1 MRPVLRYHGG
11 KWRIAPWIISHFPA
25 HRIYVE
31 PFAGATSVFFRKP
44 KAANAFLSDASP
56 DVVHYLE
63 TVRVNHRALAA
74 AISRIR
80 YSPRTYRA
88 AYARDALEHAGDVQ
102 RAAIMAVRSFMGH
115 GSDSLWRR
123 NGFRSHPIA
132 ADAWKTLPGA
142 IVEAGEKMRENVQVR
157 HMDAT
162 QAILQFD
169 RPDALIYADPPYPDD
184 VRGSDRRDRYD
195 VEMRSESEH
204 GVLAYVLRSS
214 RAKVVVS
221 GYPCPLYDRLYVGW
235 QAYERPSMADG
246 ARPRVE
252 KIWIKP

>member
-31 PFAGATSVFFRKP
+31 PFAGAASVFFRKP
-44 KAANAFLSDASP
+44 KAENAFLSDASG
-56 DVVHYLE
+56 DVVRYLE
-63 TVRVNHRALAA
+63 TVRVNNRALAA

-88 AYARDALEHAGDVQ
+88 AYARGALENAGDVQ

-115 GSDSLWRR
+115 GADSLRRR

-132 ADAWKTLPGA
+132 AAAWKTLPDA
-142 IVEAGEKMRENVQVR
+142 IMAAGEKMRGNVQVR
-157 HMDAT
+157 QMGFT
-162 QAILQFD
+162 EAILLFD
-169 RPDALIYADPPYPDD
+169 RPDALIYADPPYPED

-204 GVLAYVLRSS
+204 GVLAYLLRAS

-221 GYPCPLYDRLYVGW
+221 GYPCPLYDKLYAGW

-246 ARPRVE
+246 ALPRVE